1 MSSAAV
7 TPNNNMNGN
16 KSLSPLEA
24 VAAAA
29 VAAGGSNA
37 TGNAANSPQGHQQL
51 PQQALQNLQ
60 RILQSQLANVNPI
73 HLQQALQRHQQQQ
86 MVDAGR
92 KQLEQMLQQ
101 LQVRNAYHILIS
113 LCKKGSVPIQTLP
126 SGIMSFGPI
135 LTIETCEKLRL
146 FPLCSFLNIHTNV
159 KEILS

>member
-7 TPNNNMNGN
+7 TPNNMNGSSN

-24 VAAAA
+24 ASA
-29 VAAGGSNA
+29 
-37 TGNAANSPQGHQQL
+37 PQGQQL

-60 RILQSQLANVNPI
+60 RLLQSQLANVNPI

-101 LQVRNAYHILIS
+101 LQVSEAGL
-113 LCKKGSVPIQTLP
+113 
-126 SGIMSFGPI
+126 
-135 LTIETCEKLRL
+135 
-146 FPLCSFLNIHTNV
+146 
-159 KEILS
+159 

>member
-1 MSSAAV
+1 MHSGICFHILNQNFFSYFQVWAEIFKVMSSAAV
-7 TPNNNMNGN
+7 TPNNMNGNSN

-24 VAAAA
+24 AAAA
-29 VAAGGSNA
+29 A
-37 TGNAANSPQGHQQL
+37 AANSPQGPGQL

-101 LQVRNAYHILIS
+101 LQVS
-113 LCKKGSVPIQTLP
+113 S
-126 SGIMSFGPI
+126 
-135 LTIETCEKLRL
+135 KL
-146 FPLCSFLNIHTNV
+146 V
-159 KEILS
+159 EIIRFT

>member
-7 TPNNNMNGN
+7 TPNNMNGNSN

-24 VAAAA
+24 AAAA
-29 VAAGGSNA
+29 A
-37 TGNAANSPQGHQQL
+37 AANSPQGPGQL

-101 LQVRNAYHILIS
+101 LQVSSKLLEIIRFTLNFEFTGEKNILP
-113 LCKKGSVPIQTLP
+113 LEPKAVVKYKWPKMKKTAFF
-126 SGIMSFGPI
+126 SF
-135 LTIETCEKLRL
+135 LAVVLRL
-146 FPLCSFLNIHTNV
+146 
-159 KEILS
+159 

>member
-7 TPNNNMNGN
+7 TPNNMNGGN

-24 VAAAA
+24 ANVP
-29 VAAGGSNA
+29 GGQN
-37 TGNAANSPQGHQQL
+37 QL

-60 RILQSQLANVNPI
+60 RLLQSQLANVNPI

-101 LQVRNAYHILIS
+101 LQVKIS
-113 LCKKGSVPIQTLP
+113 NSRIYFCLKLKSCLNSV
-126 SGIMSFGPI
+126 
-135 LTIETCEKLRL
+135 
-146 FPLCSFLNIHTNV
+146 
-159 KEILS
+159 

>member
-7 TPNNNMNGN
+7 TPNNMNGGN

-24 VAAAA
+24 T
-29 VAAGGSNA
+29 NP
-37 TGNAANSPQGHQQL
+37 PQGGQQL

-60 RILQSQLANVNPI
+60 RLLQSQLANVNPI

-101 LQVRNAYHILIS
+101 LQVKIITLQLKS
-113 LCKKGSVPIQTLP
+113 SKLLTKKVYLPRCSKNLHFIQIFT
-126 SGIMSFGPI
+126 F
-135 LTIETCEKLRL
+135 
-146 FPLCSFLNIHTNV
+146 
-159 KEILS
+159 

>member
-1 MSSAAV
+1 MSSELYGFKVMSSAAV
-7 TPNNNMNGN
+7 TPNNMNGNSN

-24 VAAAA
+24 AAVAAAA
-29 VAAGGSNA
+29 AH
-37 TGNAANSPQGHQQL
+37 SPQGPGQL

-101 LQVRNAYHILIS
+101 LQVKPKDTFHINRSIL
-113 LCKKGSVPIQTLP
+113 KKQTFIT
-126 SGIMSFGPI
+126 S
-135 LTIETCEKLRL
+135 
-146 FPLCSFLNIHTNV
+146 
-159 KEILS
+159 

>member
-7 TPNNNMNGN
+7 TPNNMNGSSN

-24 VAAAA
+24 A
-29 VAAGGSNA
+29 SA
-37 TGNAANSPQGHQQL
+37 TPQGQQL

-60 RILQSQLANVNPI
+60 RLLQSQLANVNPI

-101 LQVRNAYHILIS
+101 LQVSEAGL
-113 LCKKGSVPIQTLP
+113 
-126 SGIMSFGPI
+126 
-135 LTIETCEKLRL
+135 
-146 FPLCSFLNIHTNV
+146 
-159 KEILS
+159 